1 MFERF
6 TRDARA
12 VVHAAVAEA
21 QERGDRHVGTEHLL
35 LGVLASPSA
44 VVRQVT
50 QASGVDLPRA
60 RRTLHDADADALAA
74 VGMDA
79 DALRPPPSAPARTP
93 EARWRRPRR
102 RPSHRPFTGG
112 AKQTLE
118 ASLREAVAL
127 RHPWIGTEHLLLA
140 LTARTQPDPAAQL
153 LAALDV
159 DAPALHAALERR
171 LATAA

>member
-21 QERGDRHVGTEHLL
+21 QERDDRHV
-35 LGVLASPSA
+35 
-44 VVRQVT
+44 
-50 QASGVDLPRA
+50 
-60 RRTLHDADADALAA
+60 
-74 VGMDA
+74 
-79 DALRPPPSAPARTP
+79 
-93 EARWRRPRR
+93 
-102 RPSHRPFTGG
+102 
-112 AKQTLE
+112 
-118 ASLREAVAL
+118 
-127 RHPWIGTEHLLLA
+127 GTEHLLLA

>member
-12 VVHAAVAEA
+12 VVSAALAEA
-21 QERGDRHVGTEHLL
+21 RERGDRHVGTEHLL
-35 LGVLASPSA
+35 LGVLASPDPL
-44 VVRQVT
+44 VRDVT
-50 QASGVDLPRA
+50 QAAGVDLVRA
-60 RRTLHDADADALAA
+60 RRALHDADADALTAIGID
-74 VGMDA
+74 VDV
-79 DALRPPPSAPARTP
+79 LPPPPWAPAPTP
-93 EARWRRPRR
+93 TARWRRPRR

-118 ASLREAVAL
+118 AALREAVAL
-127 RHPWIGTEHLLLA
+127 RHSWIGTEHLLLA
-140 LTARTQPDPAAQL
+140 LTARTRPDPAAQL

-159 DAPALHAALERR
+159 DAPALRAAVERR